1 MVSFVFPRNQINY
14 LECFSKTSLRTFR
27 NHDDNIT
34 RHKTVH
40 AYSIHNIKGNIGF
53 EVLYESGTTFAL
65 NYERFQGLDYSSH
78 QDSIFIKFG
87 HAGEEESEF
96 ALNYKPLE
104 NNQMELSYVKDV
116 NGFDVKVGSNYSL
129 MSEIPEY
136 GANIEVSSTF

>member
-1 MVSFVFPRNQINY
+1 
-14 LECFSKTSLRTFR
+14 
-27 NHDDNIT
+27 
-34 RHKTVH
+34 
-40 AYSIHNIKGNIGF
+40 
-53 EVLYESGTTFAL
+53 LYESGTTFAL